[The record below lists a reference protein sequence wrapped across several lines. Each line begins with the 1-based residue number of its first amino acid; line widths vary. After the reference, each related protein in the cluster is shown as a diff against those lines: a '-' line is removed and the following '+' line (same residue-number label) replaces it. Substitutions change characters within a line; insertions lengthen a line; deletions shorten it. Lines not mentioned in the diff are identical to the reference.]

1 MPINSPSG
9 FLDITNATL
18 RTSNLEAQ
26 NLLITGGNIY
36 VTSELEADA
45 TVLNLENVT
54 RKGNVSSNTIE
65 ITNATTGI
73 VATGNIHA
81 LKFIGSGAGLT
92 SIPSSAISGTLSQW
106 SDGTNSDVYIA
117 SNVGIGNVHTL
128 TSNTLQVGGNL
139 YVRDT
144 DANVLTV
151 NGNVVASYFEGDGSK
166 LSGIVTDL
174 QGVTD
179 NGNVTTNVVQFSNV
193 TTGLVTTANIEV
205 GGDIKVVGLSAGKVP
220 YVASDKFLKD
230 SFITMTG
237 DATVITSNLDVT
249 GNIFMRGKKFIVESE
264 TKLINDAIIGIA
276 NNNTVSTT
284 DKGIIMQNTTG
295 NVAIIHH
302 GTGDGF
308 ADQLTFGYTADPL
321 DTATVTNDLTKE
333 LTVNVLG
340 NVITQNNLSV
350 GGTLSINTISAA
362 SSHSLQAVTNL
373 GNVTSNTVQF
383 SNAITSL
390 VASSNIVA
398 TGNVSAGH
406 DTDTTSYFG
415 RAAVGYMGTTDH
427 ASFAHFER
435 NSPAQYALKQTAA
448 GPTYINTPAGAHI
461 RFTVN
466 DGNAGAE
473 KMRITSAGKVGIG
486 VSAPDATLHVE
497 GNAYVSSNLTVS
509 GNVLAGYL
517 YGDGS
522 NISGIPSTLQAIT
535 DSGPG
540 ANVTSNTVQFSNA
553 TTGFVTT
560 ANVEVGGEL
569 TVSGSIT
576 GRGRF
581 VPKTRTI
588 THGTSLS
595 GEVDTYTLESDE
607 NRIVLNNAQGTAAS
621 SRTYTANFNSGVP
634 TEVGTII
641 YLEINSSRTA
651 SAAGGV
657 NHKSEIQFNGTKVLS
672 TGDNYI
678 SPNGSYSKTL
688 KRVIILTSNGWED
701 ITEIKHGDNGNVD
714 IPGNVGIG
722 TTSPNATLDVNGS
735 TRSGY
740 DTDTT
745 SYFGRSAVGYCGHAN
760 AMSIAHIDS
769 NSNGGYALL
778 QESNGQT
785 MLNSASGQSVHIRQG
800 NTDKLV
806 INSSGYLK
814 YNNQPRFSA
823 YSNSGDANFSGF
835 NSPVK
840 LTSTLYNVG
849 SHYSTSTGGFTAPVT
864 GHYRFSIA
872 PWNNSTSEKQFSMW
886 YRTSN
891 SGAWDDIA
899 PYKLLGG
906 SSNGDEIIW
915 SNREYRGLGHP
926 TFDLYVPA
934 NWQIAFGGRGGVSIT
949 IYRAHSYFSGELISV
964 A

>member
-1 MPINSPSG
+1 
-9 FLDITNATL
+9 
-18 RTSNLEAQ
+18 
-26 NLLITGGNIY
+26 
-36 VTSELEADA
+36 
-45 TVLNLENVT
+45 
-54 RKGNVSSNTIE
+54 
-65 ITNATTGI
+65 
-73 VATGNIHA
+73 
-81 LKFIGSGAGLT
+81 
-92 SIPSSAISGTLSQW
+92 
-106 SDGTNSDVYIA
+106 
-117 SNVGIGNVHTL
+117 
-128 TSNTLQVGGNL
+128 
-139 YVRDT
+139 
-144 DANVLTV
+144 
-151 NGNVVASYFEGDGSK
+151 
-166 LSGIVTDL
+166 
-174 QGVTD
+174 
-179 NGNVTTNVVQFSNV
+179 
-193 TTGLVTTANIEV
+193 
-205 GGDIKVVGLSAGKVP
+205 
-220 YVASDKFLKD
+220 
-230 SFITMTG
+230 
-237 DATVITSNLDVT
+237 
-249 GNIFMRGKKFIVESE
+249 
-264 TKLINDAIIGIA
+264 
-276 NNNTVSTT
+276 
-284 DKGIIMQNTTG
+284 
-295 NVAIIHH
+295 
-302 GTGDGF
+302 
-308 ADQLTFGYTADPL
+308 
-321 DTATVTNDLTKE
+321 
-333 LTVNVLG
+333 
-340 NVITQNNLSV
+340 VITQNNLSV

-560 ANVEVGGEL
+560 ANVVVTGNVTAGSFLGDGSEL
-569 TVSGSIT
+569 TALNAANIGSGTLPVSRGGTGTTSSTGSGALVLQNAPSFT
-576 GRGRF
+576 GDATF
-581 VPKTRTI
+581 
-588 THGTSLS
+588 
-595 GEVDTYTLESDE
+595 DTNTLKIDAAN
-607 NRIVLNNAQGTAAS
+607 NRVG
-621 SRTYTANFNSGVP
+621 
-634 TEVGTII
+634 VGTI
-641 YLEINSSRTA
+641 
-651 SAAGGV
+651 
-657 NHKSEIQFNGTKVLS
+657 
-672 TGDNYI
+672 
-678 SPNGSYSKTL
+678 
-688 KRVIILTSNGWED
+688 
-701 ITEIKHGDNGNVD
+701 
-714 IPGNVGIG
+714 
-722 TTSPNATLDVNGS
+722 SPNATLDVNGS

-823 YSNSGDANFSGF
+823 YSIYSNGYYGAFSGG
-835 NSPVK
+835 PVV
-840 LTSTLYNVG
+840 LGNTFYNVG
-849 SHYSTSTGGFTAPVT
+849 SHYNTSTGAFTAPVT
-864 GHYRFSIA
+864 GHYRFSLT
-872 PWNNSTSEKQFSMW
+872 PFNNASGRQISLW

-891 SGAWDDIA
+891 WGSWDDIA
-899 PYKLLGG
+899 PWKILGG
-906 SSNGDEIIW
+906 SNQGDETIFSSNGSEGNSWTI
-915 SNREYRGLGHP
+915 
-926 TFDLYVPA
+926 DLYVPA
-934 NWQIAFGGRGGVSIT
+934 NWQIGFGGRGGASIT